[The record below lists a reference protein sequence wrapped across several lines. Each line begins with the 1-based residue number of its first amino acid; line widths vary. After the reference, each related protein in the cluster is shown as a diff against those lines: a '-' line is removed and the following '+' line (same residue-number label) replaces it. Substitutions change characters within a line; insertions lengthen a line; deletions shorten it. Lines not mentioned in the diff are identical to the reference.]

1 MGCRRLQRLP
11 LNESELMNPAGH
23 LRRLFCH
30 ARFVLCLS
38 VAVATSL
45 EASQA
50 SAADAANTLTLTEE
64 RLGWQLLFDGESL
77 ENFRGYRQE
86 QPGAGWAVEDGT
98 IVRKANGAG
107 DLITREQFDSFELQL
122 EYRISPAG
130 NSGLMFH
137 VTEDNN
143 TPWKSGPEVQIID
156 NVDGKD
162 PQKAGWLYQLYQPA
176 KPRWVSAF
184 ERRAGLVSGDTYDAT
199 RPAGEWNHLYLRVTP
214 QAGEVCLNGVKYYN
228 FVVGSDDWN
237 RRVAQS
243 KFADMEGFGKAGR
256 GHIALQDHG
265 DEVAFR
271 SLKVRLLPDGEAT
284 RPVDQKIAVT
294 AEPAFPEMEWEGWS
308 PTGEDGKPAQPMRP
322 LLVTH
327 AGDGT
332 GRRFVLDQAGMVHVI
347 AKDDQT
353 QASLFLDLRPQTAPW
368 GKANEEGLLGLAFHP
383 KFAENGEFFL
393 CYSVKP
399 DDDPSVRREH
409 VSRFRVSEDDPNRAD
424 PASEEVLITF
434 EQPFENHNGGSIT
447 FGNDGYL
454 YIALGDGGS
463 ANDPLGNGQNLANLN
478 GSVVRIDV
486 DHTSDGRAYAIP
498 SDNPFVDVEG
508 ARPEIFAY
516 GFRNIWQ
523 ISNDPKT
530 GHIWVGDVGQDLWEE
545 VNIVERGGNYGW
557 SIREGTQ
564 PFSGVVSAVE
574 TVDPVWIYDHREGK
588 SITGGHVYNGSELP
602 MLSGRYVFGDY
613 VSGRVWAL
621 ALDPETGK
629 ADNQEIS
636 WNGLPV
642 YGFGVDEAGEMYVTT
657 ASPTGQGVY
666 RLVRD
671 ASVVPV
677 GINDNFLDPELD
689 AEAWMKRFEVESR
702 EVFAGRV
709 EVMKALGLEPGDRI
723 ADIGSGTGL
732 YLSAFS
738 GAVGKE
744 GGVYAVDIS
753 PKFIEFI
760 RRRVVD
766 ENLENVRVV
775 ASTERSASL
784 AAESVDHVFICDTYH
799 HFSYYGEMLDSIR
812 EGLAPGGQLVVIDF
826 ERIPGTSRDWLLT
839 HVRAGKEQVR
849 AEIEQAGFEFVEEVE
864 VPAFAENYLLRFR
877 KPVK

>member
-1 MGCRRLQRLP
+1 MNRFGCFSRLQ
-11 LNESELMNPAGH
+11 
-23 LRRLFCH
+23 
-30 ARFVLCLS
+30 ARWHVALGMVLCALGS
-38 VAVATSL
+38 VQSVFAAEQPNVLTPA
-45 EASQA
+45 EA
-50 SAADAANTLTLTEE
+50 

-77 ENFRGYRQE
+77 EHFRGYRRE
-86 QPGAGWAVEDGT
+86 NPGDGWAVEDGLL
-98 IVRKANGAG
+98 IRKAAGAG

-122 EYRISPAG
+122 EYRISPGG

-137 VTEDNN
+137 VTEDNDK
-143 TPWKSGPEVQIID
+143 PWHSGPEVQIID
-156 NVDGKD
+156 NIDGKD
-162 PQKAGWLYQLYQPA
+162 AQKAGWLYQLYQPA

-237 RRVAQS
+237 RRVAES
-243 KFADMEGFGKAGR
+243 KFAKFAAFAKAGR

-271 SLKVRLLPDGEAT
+271 SIKVRLLPDGEAT
-284 RPVDQKIAVT
+284 RPVDTKMAVT
-294 AEPAFPEMEWEGWS
+294 TEPAFPDIEWEGWEA
-308 PTGEDGKPAQPMRP
+308 TGDDGKPAQPLRP

-327 AGDGT
+327 AGDGS

-347 AKDDQT
+347 AKDDPT
-353 QASLFLDLRPQTAPW
+353 QAKLFLDLRPQTAPW

-383 KFAENGEFFL
+383 NYEENGEFFL

-399 DDDPSVRREH
+399 TDDPSVRREH
-409 VSRFRVSEDDPNRAD
+409 VSRFRVHADDPNRAD

-447 FGNDGYL
+447 FGTDGYL

-463 ANDPLGNGQNLANLN
+463 ANDPLGNGQNLANVN

-486 DHTSDGRAYAIP
+486 DQKDEGLAYAIP

-523 ISNDPKT
+523 ISCDPQT
-530 GHIWVGDVGQDLWEE
+530 GQIWVGDVGQDLWEE

-564 PFSGVVSAVE
+564 PFSGVVSAAT

-588 SITGGHVYNGSELP
+588 SITGGHVYNGSAIPALA
-602 MLSGRYVFGDY
+602 GRYVFGDY

-621 ALDPETGK
+621 KLDPETGK
-629 ADNQEIS
+629 ADNQEIT

-642 YGFGVDEAGEMYVTT
+642 YGFGTDEEGEMYVTT
-657 ASPTGQGVY
+657 ASPTGQGVF

-702 EVFAGRV
+702 EVFSGRV
-709 EVMKALGLEPGDRI
+709 EVMESLGLEVGDRI
-723 ADIGSGTGL
+723 ADVGSGTGL
-732 YLSAFS
+732 YLAAFS
-738 GAVGKE
+738 QAVGDE
-744 GGVYAVDIS
+744 GRVYAVDIS
-753 PKFIEFI
+753 PNFIAFI
-760 RRRVVD
+760 RRRIVD
-766 ENLENVRVV
+766 EQLENVRVV
-775 ASTERSASL
+775 PSSERSVSL
-784 AAESVDHVFICDTYH
+784 SVESVDHVFICDTYH
-799 HFSYYGEMLDSIR
+799 HFSHYSEMLDSIR

-839 HVRAGKEQVR
+839 HVRAGKDQVR
-849 AEIEQAGFEFVEEVE
+849 AEIEQAGFVFVEEVE
-864 VPAFAENYLLRFR
+864 VPAFEENYLLRFR
-877 KPVK
+877 KAG

>member
-1 MGCRRLQRLP
+1 MSVVDRPFCRLRQGVLP
-11 LNESELMNPAGH
+11 TLAALA
-23 LRRLFCH
+23 C
-30 ARFVLCLS
+30 
-38 VAVATSL
+38 VAWCAATSP
-45 EASQA
+45 
-50 SAADAANTLTLTEE
+50 ADEIPNTLSPAEQ
-64 RLGWQLLFDGESL
+64 RLGWTLLFDGESL
-77 ENFRGYRQE
+77 DGFRGYRRDE
-86 QPGAGWAVEDGT
+86 PGSGWAVEDG
-98 IVRKANGAG
+98 VLLRKASGAG
-107 DLITREQFDSFELQL
+107 DLITRDEFDSFELQL
-122 EYRISPAG
+122 EYRITPGG

-137 VTEDNN
+137 VTEDNDK
-143 TPWKSGPEVQIID
+143 PWQSGPEVQIID

-162 PQKAGWLYQLYQPA
+162 AQKAGWLYQLYQPA
-176 KPRWVSAF
+176 KPRWVTAF

-237 RRVAQS
+237 RRVAES
-243 KFADMEGFGKAGR
+243 KFAKFEGFGKAGR

-271 SLKVRLLPDGEAT
+271 SIKVRPLPEGEAT
-284 RPVDQKIAVT
+284 RPVDAKVAVT
-294 AEPAFPEMEWEGWS
+294 TEPAFPEIEWEGWS
-308 PTGEDGKPAQPMRP
+308 PTGEDGRPAQPLRP

-327 AGDGT
+327 AGDGS
-332 GRRFVLDQAGMVHVI
+332 GRRFVLDQAGMIHVI
-347 AKDDQT
+347 PKGETKKAL
-353 QASLFLDLRPQTAPW
+353 LFLDVRPQTAPW

-383 KFAENGEFFL
+383 NFKENGEFFL

-399 DDDPSVRREH
+399 EDDPSVRREH
-409 VSRFRVSEDDPNRAD
+409 VSRFRVSGDDANKAD

-447 FGNDGYL
+447 FGTDGYL
-454 YIALGDGGS
+454 YVGLGDGGS

-486 DHTSDGRAYAIP
+486 DHKDEGLAYAIP

-523 ISNDPKT
+523 ISCDPET
-530 GHIWVGDVGQDLWEE
+530 GHLWVGDVGQDLWEE

-564 PFSGVVSAVE
+564 PFSGVVSDAA
-574 TVDPVWIYDHREGK
+574 TIDPVWVYDHREGK
-588 SITGGHVYNGSELP
+588 SITGGHVYHGSEIP
-602 MLSGRYVFGDY
+602 AIADCYIFGDY

-621 ALDPETGK
+621 KLDPETGT
-629 ADNQEIS
+629 ADNREIS

-642 YGFGVDEAGEMYVTT
+642 YGFGTDEDGEMYVTT
-657 ASPTGQGVY
+657 ASPTGQGVF
-666 RLVRD
+666 RLVSD
-671 ASVVPV
+671 TSVVPA
-677 GINDNFLDPELD
+677 GINDNFLDPDLD
-689 AEAWMKRFEVESR
+689 ADAWMKRFEVESR

-709 EVMKALGLEPGDRI
+709 EVMKALGLEAGDRI
-723 ADIGSGTGL
+723 ADVGSGTGL

-738 GAVGKE
+738 DAVGKD
-744 GGVYAVDIS
+744 GRVYAVDIS
-753 PKFIEFI
+753 PNFIEFI
-760 RRRVVD
+760 RRRIVD

-775 ASTERSASL
+775 PSTEHSASL

-799 HFSYYGEMLDSIR
+799 HFTYYGEMLDSIR
-812 EGLAPGGQLVVIDF
+812 EGLAAGGQLVVIDF

-839 HVRAGKEQVR
+839 HVRAGKDQVR

-864 VPAFAENYLLRFR
+864 VPAFEENYLLRFH
-877 KPVK
+877 KAG

>member
-284 RPVDQKIAVT
+284 RPVDQKIAVI

-766 ENLENVRVV
+766 ENLKNVRVV

-877 KPVK
+877 KPIR

>member
-709 EVMKALGLEPGDRI
+709 EVMKALELEPGDRI

>member
-709 EVMKALGLEPGDRI
+709 EVMKALELEPGDRI

-766 ENLENVRVV
+766 ENLKNVRVV

-877 KPVK
+877 KPIR